1 MEEQPKS
8 IYRKQMAQCNNAAC
22 SNHVVKRDKKPL
34 EESSHE
40 KYLRISKEQES
51 KKIKRAKSAAKASIK
66 RKEMKTIGFY
76 FKSL

>member
-1 MEEQPKS
+1 MEKQPKS
-8 IYRKQMAQCNNAAC
+8 IYRKQMAQCNAAC
-22 SNHVVKRDKKPL
+22 TNQVVKRDKKPL
-34 EESSHE
+34 EESSDE
-40 KYLRISKEQES
+40 KYLRISKEQDS